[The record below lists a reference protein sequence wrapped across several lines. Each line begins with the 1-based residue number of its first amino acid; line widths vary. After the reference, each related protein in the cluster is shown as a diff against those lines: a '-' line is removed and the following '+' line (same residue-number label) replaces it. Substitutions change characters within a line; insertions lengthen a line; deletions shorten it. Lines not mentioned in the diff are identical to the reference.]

1 MGAAVATMVATASV
15 MVVASDSKWLKLAGN
30 KITQNDFTSFTK
42 KCLFKFTLLP
52 FPLIA
57 WATYPNF
64 DPSISRIFRV
74 EYLVCFCLL
83 VRRRRRKRLRL
94 SGLNENAI

>member
-30 KITQNDFTSFTK
+30 KITQSDFTSFTK

-57 WATYPNF
+57 WATYPNLSNHCSLNY
-64 DPSISRIFRV
+64 DLSISRIFRV
-74 EYLVCFCLL
+74 EYLRGFRQL
-83 VRRRRRKRLRL
+83 VRRRMRKRLRL
-94 SGLNENAI
+94 